1 MCICN
6 AAFSDK
12 SIIGLGLEPDKS
24 FREYPTE
31 AIYRRSAIS
40 DEKALK
46 EAGAK

>member
-1 MCICN
+1 MCIYN

-12 SIIGLGLEPDKS
+12 SIIGLRLEPDKS

-31 AIYRRSAIS
+31 AIIS